1 MKTSSIQMTSGLNFL
16 GLDAA
21 AAELG
26 IDVKPLLR
34 KFKIDPGL
42 MDKPEAFISTESWS
56 DFLEFTA
63 REFDCSNFGLLIA
76 KHRPPLGFGVLAQLL
91 KASPDV
97 GSALVN
103 GHRHVGIFTDL
114 RWDLRVDSEHA
125 TVVRVDRLQL
135 EGDKRQHKSLSIA
148 QYFKLL
154 KGLLG
159 PQWRPGS
166 IYFMFR
172 PPKNIRHY
180 KQFFEAPVY
189 FGQEYD
195 GIRFSASDLQIPI
208 STHDADLLLIIEQ
221 HIATMERG
229 KDDSLTSKVD
239 LVIRQYLD
247 SGVCS
252 IELAA
257 SKMGMHSKALQR
269 ALKAENT
276 TFKEMLSEARM
287 QVAELY
293 LSNSD
298 IELIQLSDILGYS
311 CPSALSR
318 SFKKQYGVSPLHW
331 RQAHTADG

>member
-1 MKTSSIQMTSGLNFL
+1 
-16 GLDAA
+16 
-21 AAELG
+21 
-26 IDVKPLLR
+26 
-34 KFKIDPGL
+34 
-42 MDKPEAFISTESWS
+42 MDKPEAFISSASWS
-56 DFLEFTA
+56 YFLEYTA
-63 REFDCSNFGLLIA
+63 SQFDCSYLGLLIA
-76 KHRPPLGFGVLAQLL
+76 KHRPPLGFGVLAQLI
-91 KASPDV
+91 KACPDV
-97 GSALVN
+97 GTALAK
-103 GHRHVGIFTDL
+103 GHQHVGIFTDL
-114 RWDLRVDSEHA
+114 RWDLRIYNELA
-125 TVVRVDRLQL
+125 TVARVDRLQL
-135 EGDKRQHKSLSIA
+135 EGEMRQHKSLSIA

-159 PQWRPGS
+159 PQWCPGS
-166 IYFMFR
+166 IYFMFS

-180 KQFFEAPVY
+180 KQFFGAPVY

-195 GIRFSASDLQIPI
+195 GINFSASDLQIPI

-239 LVIRQYLD
+239 LVIRQQLD

-276 TFKEMLSEARM
+276 TFKELLSEARM

-293 LSNSD
+293 LSNTD

-318 SFKKQYGVSPLHW
+318 SFKKHHGVSPQQW
-331 RQAHTADG
+331 RQTR